1 MDSPLLVDHQLGV
14 FERTHTWMSLR
25 LLPELDLEDFLAGS
39 RHAYVVTSE
48 LLQAGEWDKLGELVH
63 PDVLVGMS
71 KTFAE
76 GGHPYVHGPFGAPDG
91 HINIL
96 SAVLAGARTSGED
109 ADVAHLEVKFRAL
122 QGVTLPDLQF
132 GDELHTL
139 PRLQESTWC
148 FEGVRFRA
156 SHLSESSAAEGAE
169 GDAAAAGVAAKG
181 AAAEGEGASAA
192 DQIDWQVT
200 DIKWSVWEMAD
211 PSRAQN

>member
-1 MDSPLLVDHQLGV
+1 MDSPSLVDHQLGV

-25 LLPELDLEDFLAGS
+25 LLHGFDLEDFLTGS
-39 RHAYVVTSE
+39 RHAYLVTSE

-63 PDVLVGMS
+63 PEVLQAMEE
-71 KTFAE
+71 TFAE

-122 QGVTLPDLQF
+122 QGVTLHDLQF
-132 GDELHTL
+132 GDALHEL

-156 SHLSESSAAEGAE
+156 SSSEGSAADEGGAAE
-169 GDAAAAGVAAKG
+169 AEG
-181 AAAEGEGASAA
+181 AAAE
-192 DQIDWQVT
+192 DIDWQVT
-200 DIKWSVWEMAD
+200 DIKWSVWEMAEAG
-211 PSRAQN
+211 AQS